1 MQKERFP
8 IRLILPYLIYYAG
21 QALFNSYRNLYLKSI
36 GLSTGKIGVLAS
48 VGIITALLFQPVLG
62 IASDRAKMRSHV
74 LIMIFLMGGLTA
86 LGFYVSEAYWVL
98 LLANAVFYI
107 FFQPIVALLDG
118 FTLEMLETRKSRY
131 SFGTI
136 RTFGSVGYAV
146 SMLVVGYFI
155 GTKYRSMFWIYSLFM
170 ASSALSM
177 AGLRSGRTDRAPR
190 EKRRGGELGIVKE
203 LLRRKTFLLVI
214 SMQVILM
221 LAMTF
226 YSQFY
231 TLYFTE
237 FAGGELVGLLVFVMA
252 MSEVP
257 FWPFADR
264 FYKAFGVRKA
274 LALGMFLEGVRF
286 IVMALTRNAWVA
298 IGMNLISG
306 FCLILV
312 YGTVILYT
320 DHTVPPEIRATG
332 QSIYSIA
339 STVFCAVIG
348 GAVFGY
354 VAEWAGIPKTF
365 AAIAVILMA
374 VGILMFLFARALDR
388 EPGIQ
393 KDAGKAG

>member
-36 GLSTGKIGVLAS
+36 GLTTGKIGVLAS

-62 IASDRAKMRSHV
+62 IASDRAKTRSHV
-74 LIMIFLMGGLTA
+74 LIMIFLMGGLTV
-86 LGFYVSEAYWVL
+86 LGFYISEAYWVL
-98 LLANAVFYI
+98 LLANAVFYV

-118 FTLEMLETRKSRY
+118 FTLEMLETRKSRF

-170 ASSALSM
+170 AASALSM
-177 AGLRSGRTDRAPR
+177 AGLRSGKTDNVLN
-190 EKRRGGELGIVKE
+190 KRRGGELDVVKE
-203 LLRRKTFLLVI
+203 LLKRKTFLLVI

-264 FYKAFGVRKA
+264 FYMRLGVRKA

-320 DHTVPPEIRATG
+320 DRTVPPEIRATG

-354 VAEWAGIPKTF
+354 VAEWAGIPGTF

-374 VGILMFLFARALDR
+374 VGILMFLFAGALDN

>member
-1 MQKERFP
+1 
-8 IRLILPYLIYYAG
+8 
-21 QALFNSYRNLYLKSI
+21 
-36 GLSTGKIGVLAS
+36 
-48 VGIITALLFQPVLG
+48 
-62 IASDRAKMRSHV
+62 
-74 LIMIFLMGGLTA
+74 MIFLMGGLTV
-86 LGFYVSEAYWVL
+86 LGFYISEAYWVL
-98 LLANAVFYI
+98 LLANAVFYV

-118 FTLEMLETRKSRY
+118 FTLEMLETRKSRF

-170 ASSALSM
+170 AASALSM
-177 AGLRSGRTDRAPR
+177 AGLRSGKTDNVLN
-190 EKRRGGELGIVKE
+190 KRRGGELDVVKE
-203 LLRRKTFLLVI
+203 LLKRKTFLLVI

-264 FYKAFGVRKA
+264 FYMRLGVRKA

-320 DHTVPPEIRATG
+320 ERTVPPEIRAKG

-354 VAEWAGIPKTF
+354 VAEWAGIPGTF

-374 VGILMFLFARALDR
+374 VGILMFLFAGALDN